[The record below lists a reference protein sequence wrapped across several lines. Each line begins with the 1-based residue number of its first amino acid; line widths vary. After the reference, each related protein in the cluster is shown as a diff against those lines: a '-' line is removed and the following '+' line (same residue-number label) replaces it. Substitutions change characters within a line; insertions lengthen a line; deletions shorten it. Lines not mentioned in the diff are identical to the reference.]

1 MVIGKLLLSKF
12 LDEKNILLYCNTKLF
27 SEMNSM

>member
-1 MVIGKLLLSKF
+1 MVIGKLLKI